1 VGLFASSLAGTAAIR
16 TTVVEARIAAEW
28 AVAAA
33 AEALTCCRIG
43 RGLRRGEHCLME
55 LEAS

>member
-1 VGLFASSLAGTAAIR
+1 MGQFASSLARTAAIR

-28 AVAAA
+28 AAAAA

-43 RGLRRGEHCLME
+43 RGLGREVHCLME